1 MEWLLVLIVVVAV
14 AILLLMRGREGKQRT
29 QTELADALA
38 DARQVNER
46 LAGQIYH
53 LSASNDAAK
62 QALVDASERY
72 AAAGSQLDQAATPAQ
87 ARLAKQ
93 TALEGLYYIR
103 AARSAMGMDPGPS
116 IPELDGQAVSGRV
129 SEDRVIAFEGREIAA
144 SPNPSSATPNY
155 YPGGRVAGRP
165 VPAGWYSEPWWK
177 PALIGGAWG
186 LGSALLFTSLF
197 AGMSGVGYGAQGFES
212 GYGEGYQ
219 DGVAAGEGDAGG
231 DWGSDTAPYDGGGY
245 DGGYD
250 GGGYGGGY
258 DGGGYDGGG
267 GFDGGGFDGGF

>member
-38 DARQVNER
+38 EARQVNER
-46 LAGQIYH
+46 LAGQIYN
-53 LSASNDAAK
+53 LSGSNDAAK
-62 QALVDASERY
+62 QALVDASERHV
-72 AAAGSQLDQAATPAQ
+72 AAGSQLDQAATPAQ

-116 IPELDGQAVSGRV
+116 IPELEGQAVAGRV
-129 SEDRVIAFEGREIAA
+129 SEDRAIVFEGREIAA
-144 SPNPSSATPNY
+144 SPNPSSGTPNY
-155 YPGGRVAGRP
+155 FPGGRVAGRP

-197 AGMSGVGYGAQGFES
+197 AGMSGVAYGAQGFES

-219 DGVAAGEGDAGG
+219 DGAAAGEGDAGG
-231 DWGSDTAPYDGGGY
+231 DWGSDTAPYDGYDGGGY
-245 DGGYD
+245 DGG
-250 GGGYGGGY
+250 
-258 DGGGYDGGG
+258 GGGYDGGG
-267 GFDGGGFDGGF
+267 GFDGGGFNGGF